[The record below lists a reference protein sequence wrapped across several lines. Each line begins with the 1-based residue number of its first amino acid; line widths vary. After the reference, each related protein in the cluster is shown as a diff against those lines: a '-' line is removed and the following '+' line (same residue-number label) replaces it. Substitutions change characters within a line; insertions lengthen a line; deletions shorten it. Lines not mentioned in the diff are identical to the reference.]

1 MWNVPHIP
9 NYAQERYDE
18 LTSALALAELGRQ
31 RAEQERR
38 QAEQDRRNAI
48 ALLLTTRFPGIN
60 GEQAML
66 ERALETV
73 PFEQATLRAATW
85 SLADLLRFAQEETH

>member
-31 RAEQERR
+31 RAEQE
-38 QAEQDRRNAI
+38 RRNAI